1 MKNSKLFSGP
11 KGRIRR
17 ETLTAL
23 AFVSP
28 ALILIFTFSLFPVV
42 FALYVSLHKW
52 LIIQGEFRG
61 LRNYV
66 TAIDNFAYIGG
77 FAIGLGL
84 LYLAYLQIKK
94 IKELIEPE
102 SKSHYPFLLPGALF
116 GVSALLF
123 LRWLFF
129 QLPEF
134 LDIAKKMRGL
144 ERTQELFTG
153 LLRDAFKAETVY
165 PFWLQ
170 FLAVFAAAILV
181 SWVIGRIIKHKESAQ
196 IQVAYSGFWLAV
208 ISGVGLLGFIYQSVD
223 KAYSDAVVTGV
234 DPGIWPQLITIT
246 TGVLLLVLAWF
257 LWRNSEKQKSN
268 FVFVW
273 RVIASLVLM
282 IAATVLIIEI
292 PTVVAAGDS
301 DLWDGLRVT
310 IFFSLGTVPIQLTI
324 ALFLSVLL
332 FQKMRGSEVF
342 RVIYFL
348 PYVTP
353 AIATAT
359 VFRVIFSDRPTGAMN
374 RVIGLFG
381 IEPQLW
387 LRETSG
393 IFKIMSESMG
403 IVDYPNSIMP
413 DFFSPELTELLGSY
427 LNGPSQALAVVIMLS
442 IWTFVGYNVVI
453 YLAGLGNISV
463 ELIEAAELD
472 GANKWDV
479 FRHITFPLLSP
490 TTYFLSLIAVMGTF
504 KAFNTIW
511 ILRLRGASL
520 GTTDTFSVIIF
531 EEFFIKTRYGYASAL
546 SFVLFAIILILTV
559 VNNRIQGSKVFYG

>member
-11 KGRIRR
+11 KGRTRR

-66 TAIDNFAYIGG
+66 TAIDNFAYLGG

-84 LYLAYLQIKK
+84 LYLAYLQLKK
-94 IKELIEPE
+94 IKELVEPE
-102 SKSHYPFLLPGALF
+102 SKSHYPFLLSGALF
-116 GVSALLF
+116 GVSALFF
-123 LRWLFF
+123 LRWFF
-129 QLPEF
+129 YQLPEF

-144 ERTQELFTG
+144 ERTQDLFTG

-165 PFWLQ
+165 PHWLQ
-170 FLAVFAAAILV
+170 FIAVFAAAILV
-181 SWVIGRIIKHKESAQ
+181 SWVLNRIIKHKDGAQ
-196 IQVAYSGFWLAV
+196 IQIAYSGFWLAL
-208 ISGVGLLGFIYQSVD
+208 ISGVGLLGFIYRAVD
-223 KAYSDAVVTGV
+223 KVYTESVETGT

-246 TGVLLLVLAWF
+246 TGVLLLVVAWL
-257 LWRNSEKQKSN
+257 LWKNSEKQKSN
-268 FVFVW
+268 FIFVW
-273 RVIASLVLM
+273 RVIASLLLM

-292 PTVVAAGDS
+292 PTVVAAGDA
-301 DLWDGLRVT
+301 DLWDGLRVPM
-310 IFFSLGTVPIQLTI
+310 FFSLGTVPIQLTI

-342 RVIYFL
+342 RIIYFL

-359 VFRVIFSDRPTGAMN
+359 VFRVIFSDRSSGPMN

-387 LRETSG
+387 LRETTG
-393 IFKIMSESMG
+393 IFKILSESMG
-403 IVDYPNSIMP
+403 ITDYPNSIMP

-520 GTTDTFSVIIF
+520 GTTDTFSVVIF